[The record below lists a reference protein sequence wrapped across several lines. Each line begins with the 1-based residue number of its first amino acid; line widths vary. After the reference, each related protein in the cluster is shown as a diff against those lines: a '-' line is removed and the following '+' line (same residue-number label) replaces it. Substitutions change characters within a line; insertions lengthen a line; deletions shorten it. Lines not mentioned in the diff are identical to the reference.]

1 MLMSCVVWGNATA
14 VVEGLE
20 KPVLCNIPLLIN
32 TKISDWKRLL
42 AGAYYGLPMSPEQPA
57 CAQPAAM
64 HRPEAR
70 TIRGVSPIVSDTWEG
85 NFCGL
90 RGWML
95 IGLNCSLCG
104 ILSGSK
110 SRSTGTKALSCHGLG
125 GDSGSNGRFAELSSV
140 GRFRETLR
148 QHLPFGPPNASQSDG
163 LFTVCGST
171 QTLPGTLGVHRG
183 RLPPAGTGTARGA
196 SDRLPVTIQPF
207 DPAKKTF
214 RRAFFAWARQD
225 RVIHLRIRRHIAT

>member
-125 GDSGSNGRFAELSSV
+125 VILAVMGDSRNYRLWD
-140 GRFRETLR
+140 
-148 QHLPFGPPNASQSDG
+148 ASAKRS
-163 LFTVCGST
+163 GST
-171 QTLPGTLGVHRG
+171 YRSARPTRVNRMGCLRFVAAPSWV
-183 RLPPAGTGTARGA
+183 RLASIAASCRPRATGTARVA

-225 RVIHLRIRRHIAT
+225 RVIHRRIRRHIAT